1 VKSLARFSFP
11 ALSLVLLL
19 ACSKAAPKPE
29 VYKMT
34 GAVISIQLQSHQAIV
49 QHGAIPGFMEAMTMP
64 YLVKDD
70 AELKKLSAGD
80 QIDAD
85 LLVSKETGE
94 MWLSNIHVTKPATNN
109 TK

>member
-1 VKSLARFSFP
+1 VKRFSRPFLP
-11 ALSLVLLL
+11 ALLFMLFLGCNKS
-19 ACSKAAPKPE
+19 APKPD
-29 VYKMT
+29 VYTMNGT
-34 GAVISIQLQSHQAIV
+34 VVSIDSASHQATIS
-49 QHGAIPGFMEAMTMP
+49 HGPIPGFMEAMTMP